1 MTQNRL
7 WLLSEIWDREKSI
20 MVKYYYARG
29 VLKKNKK
36 AKNAYNKLLEI
47 DSYTKEYLLKNYFEK
62 CKLKFT
68 VAFFE

>member
-1 MTQNRL
+1 
-7 WLLSEIWDREKSI
+7 